1 MKKYMKR
8 IVLILMTFWANGLVV
23 GEIPLKQA
31 IETGIRTDSQYKN
44 HLLEHDISRLNQAKA
59 RMKKLFQLDFG
70 GSYLFKSQQMEILFP
85 DAHPAPGVVIP
96 GSKITAGAKHNY
108 DLKLSLVQPIFTGG
122 VLANA
127 VKLETQKEIL
137 TKHQTTL
144 REIEVAAK
152 IKYSYFTYRLL
163 ENKKKSLSLLIKNLK
178 LHLKKITD
186 FYREDLVKKSD
197 LLETEMNLSE
207 TEMKLEDLN
216 QLLEEE
222 KINFA
227 RLCTFNIEDIE
238 KIYDET
244 NGTFRESLEFFK
256 AHHPVLKTIDN
267 NIQSLFLGKKIT
279 SGRYLPQV
287 NGFAELHYGKPGID
301 FFKNEWSLYFQGGI
315 AVNFKIFD
323 WNQLRK
329 DKKIVDFSIQQLN
342 NRKEELITE
351 TKKTLAQMYAKKRTI
366 EKQLE
371 LLEKLVTAAAQDA
384 ALKEE
389 LYKEHQVANIDY
401 LASLLTKE
409 RYQSMK
415 NERAVEYQ
423 LVKLSINTLIG
434 RYGEEK

>member
-1 MKKYMKR
+1 MKTHMKR
-8 IVLILMTFWANGLVV
+8 IVVILMMSWANGLVM

-31 IETGIRTDSQYKN
+31 IETGTRMDSQYKN
-44 HLLEHDISRLNQAKA
+44 HLLEHDIGRLNRAKA
-59 RMKKLFQLDFG
+59 RMKTLFQLDFG

-85 DAHPAPGVVIP
+85 DVHPAPGAAMP

-127 VKLETQKEIL
+127 VKLETQKQIL
-137 TKHQTTL
+137 TKHQTAL

-152 IKYSYFTYRLL
+152 IKSSYFTYRLL
-163 ENKKKSLSLLIKNLK
+163 ENKKKSLSLLIKSLK

-197 LLETEMNLSE
+197 LLETEMKLLE
-207 TEMKLEDLN
+207 IEMKLEDLN

-227 RLCTFNIEDIE
+227 GLCTFNIDDIE

-244 NGTFRESLEFFK
+244 NGTLRESMEFFK
-256 AHHPVLKTIDN
+256 ARHPVLKTIDN
-267 NIQSLFLGKKIT
+267 NIQSLFLRKKIT
-279 SGRYLPQV
+279 SGQYLPRV

-323 WNQLRK
+323 WNRLRK
-329 DKKIVDFSIQQLN
+329 DKKIVDFSIQQLY
-342 NRKEELITE
+342 NRKEGLITE
-351 TKKTLAQMYAKKRTI
+351 TEKALAQMYAKKRTI

-371 LLEKLVTAAAQDA
+371 LVEKLVTAAARDA

-401 LASLLTKE
+401 LVSLLTKE

-423 LVKLSINTLIG
+423 MVKLRINTLIG
-434 RYGEEK
+434 RCGEEK